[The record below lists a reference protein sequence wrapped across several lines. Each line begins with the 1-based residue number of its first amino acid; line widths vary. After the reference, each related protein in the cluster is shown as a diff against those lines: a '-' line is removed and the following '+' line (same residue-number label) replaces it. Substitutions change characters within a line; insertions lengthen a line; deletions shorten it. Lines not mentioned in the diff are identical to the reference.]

1 MFDYNRL
8 HSIIKGYTTFFRVE
22 MGIISAGDSDIGRK
36 RKTNQDSIFVDNKHH
51 FFAVADGMGGHSG
64 GDVASQLAVK
74 VMPEFMAKN
83 PSMEAQTLMRN
94 VIFEVNRSI
103 LEKAEE
109 EPTLHGMGTTLSAI
123 YISGPTLVVG
133 NVGDSRVYMVNANK
147 IYQMTRD
154 HSFVQEKLNMGIY
167 TREEAVKD
175 PQKNVLV
182 RSVGFEA
189 DLQVDVFNYR
199 ICKNDIFMICSDG
212 LHGKVSDADI
222 LHIIQKNI
230 TDPSNCTLDD
240 VKGAVKELIQQ
251 ANDNGGQ
258 DNISVIVAVAQA

>member
-1 MFDYNRL
+1 
-8 HSIIKGYTTFFRVE
+8 
-22 MGIISAGDSDIGRK
+22 MGILCSGDSDIGRK
-36 RKTNQDSIFVDNKHH
+36 RKTNQDSICMDHKHH
-51 FFAVADGMGGHSG
+51 FFAVADGMGGHNG
-64 GDVASQLAVK
+64 GDIASQLSVK
-74 VMPEFMAKN
+74 IMPEYFVQNA
-83 PSMEAQTLMRN
+83 SMEPQALMKN
-94 VIFEVNRSI
+94 MIQEINRSI
-103 LEKAEE
+103 LQKADEQPE
-109 EPTLHGMGTTLSAI
+109 LHGMGTTVSAI
-123 YISGPTLVVG
+123 YIHGQTLVIG
-133 NVGDSRVYMVNANK
+133 NVGDSRVYLVNNHH

-189 DLQVDVFNYR
+189 DLAVDVFNYR

-212 LHGKVSDADI
+212 LHGKVSDGDI

-230 TDPSNCTLDD
+230 NDPASCTIEA
-240 VKGAVKELIQQ
+240 VEAAVKELIQQ

-258 DNISVIVAVAQA
+258 DNISVIMAVAQA